1 MRAGFP
7 GTRPW
12 PRVCHAALAS
22 VLPHGSPASQ
32 VTELRGSEGQTKATQ
47 ALLRSFQEFDSLLV
61 SALLHKQQGQLQQ
74 GIWDRSA
81 CWVLGSPLHS
91 PGSSSTRRPPALLT
105 SQPAIPERL
114 RCGAPTPHPQQLL
127 GAPHPGPFLDSI
139 HVIQPLCFQ
148 EEETIREQLLCAWI
162 STVSPQEDSVRGARR
177 RA

>member
-74 GIWDRSA
+74 GIWDQVVVIFNLLFTAGERRTWLTGSA
-81 CWVLGSPLHS
+81 LETSFRLL
-91 PGSSSTRRPPALLT
+91 SSLQEWEGPTHALM
-105 SQPAIPERL
+105 
-114 RCGAPTPHPQQLL
+114 GV
-127 GAPHPGPFLDSI
+127 F
-139 HVIQPLCFQ
+139 
-148 EEETIREQLLCAWI
+148 
-162 STVSPQEDSVRGARR
+162 
-177 RA
+177 